1 MPYPSATRETKC
13 SQFRHIFENHA
24 SYSYFGTCEQR
35 NEVQD
40 YEFETLD
47 KALVIKTKGQVSPEL
62 AGGSMGYPRGN

>member
-13 SQFRHIFENHA
+13 SQFRHIFENRA

-47 KALVIKTKGQVSPEL
+47 KALVIKTKGKVSPEL
-62 AGGSMGYPRGN
+62 ADGSLGYPRGN